1 VDDMKLLVTDLDGT
15 LLGDDRSL
23 DGFIAWYE
31 DIRPRL
37 KIVYSSGRFLE
48 SIRASIAEY
57 GLPEPDGIICGV
69 GTEIHDLTTGEL
81 VPGWPQ
87 AAFDWSPQ
95 LIREVCAE
103 IAELTEQPAEFLSSY
118 KISYFG
124 RGLDDAILS
133 RLQRRLDDLGQEVS
147 LVYSS
152 NRDLDILP
160 ATVDKGTAATFLAQ
174 HWEIERGNVIVAGD
188 SGNDLQM
195 FRAGFRGIVVGN
207 AQPELL
213 RVRGANVYHAEGQF
227 AAGVLEGLRH
237 WLAGELAAED
247 EALATSGQSTPDP
260 SANRG
265 RLE

>member
-1 VDDMKLLVTDLDGT
+1 MDHMNLFVTDLDGT

-31 DIRPRL
+31 DQRPRL
-37 KIVYSSGRFLE
+37 RIVYSSGRLLK
-48 SIRASIAEY
+48 SIQASIDRH

-69 GTEIHDLTTGEL
+69 GTEIHDLATGEL

-87 AAFDWSPQ
+87 AAFDWNPAV
-95 LIREVCAE
+95 IREVCNGFE
-103 IAELTEQPAEFLSSY
+103 ELEEQPAEFLSTY
-118 KISYFG
+118 KLSYFG
-124 RGLDDAILS
+124 AGLDDAYLS
-133 RLQRRLDDLGQEVS
+133 RLQRQLDELGQEVS
-147 LVYSS
+147 IVYSS

-160 ATVDKGTAATFLAQ
+160 ASVDKGTAAIYLAQ
-174 HWEIERGNVIVAGD
+174 HWEIERGSVIVAGD

-213 RVRGANVYHAEGQF
+213 RVRGGNVYHAEGHF

-237 WLAGELAAED
+237 WLSDELAVEIAP
-247 EALATSGQSTPDP
+247 LATSGQSTPGP
-260 SANRG
+260 SASRG
-265 RLE
+265 RRG